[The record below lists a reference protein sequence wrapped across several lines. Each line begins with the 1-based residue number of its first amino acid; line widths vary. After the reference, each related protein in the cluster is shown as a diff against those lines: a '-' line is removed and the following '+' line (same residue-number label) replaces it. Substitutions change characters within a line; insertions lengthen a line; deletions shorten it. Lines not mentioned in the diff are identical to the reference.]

1 MPWGVG
7 QAESR
12 LCVCV
17 GEGEQSER
25 PGRKGWGDLG
35 EENRVAV
42 WVGEGR
48 GGGTSRLLRTKPR
61 KQEARG
67 EGPGRSP

>member
-1 MPWGVG
+1 M
-7 QAESR
+7 
-12 LCVCV
+12 CVCV
-17 GEGEQSER
+17 CVCVCEGGGRGCVWEQSER